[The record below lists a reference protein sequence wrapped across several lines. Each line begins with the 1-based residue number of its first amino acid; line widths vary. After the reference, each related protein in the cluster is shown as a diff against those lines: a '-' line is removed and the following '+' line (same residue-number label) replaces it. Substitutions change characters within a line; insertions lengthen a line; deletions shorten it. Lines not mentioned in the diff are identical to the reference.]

1 MGAPTHTHRYS
12 KRNQHGIE
20 LTANMDKYGCVI
32 VISRVWPRCAIYQQY
47 TANMVVQ
54 CFVFNRVWPV
64 RSISNGFPRTCLI
77 FSNGFPMGFQW
88 FSRTFPGLFNG
99 FLVDSPRVSRFSGLL
114 QFFSKGFWRIFQ
126 SFFQGFSFPMVF
138 PMAFSNGFCS
148 LGPAFQ
154 KRGACEVH

>member
-64 RSISNGFPRTCLI
+64 RGISNGFPRTCLI
-77 FSNGFPMGFQW
+77 FSNGFPMGFQG

-99 FLVDSPRVSRFSGLL
+99 FLV
-114 QFFSKGFWRIFQ
+114 GFPK
-126 SFFQGFSFPMVF
+126 SFPVFRAFAILFQGFLKDFPKFFPRVF
-138 PMAFSNGFCS
+138 FSNGFS
-148 LGPAFQ
+148 NGFFQ
-154 KRGACEVH
+154 WFLQPRPSVPKTWGL